1 MGKKFNPDDE
11 WLEIADIDAFSDYI
25 RNIVYINFKDED
37 FSDEEIPEA
46 DWSIDL
52 NAELNNI
59 TETDQQEMDSI
70 LDKDETLVIIKS
82 DCKKIRH
89 KRTKEVKYVMNDN
102 MLYKMIEHVNQRM
115 VSNIIAK
122 LVNGGLLE
130 SAFDDE
136 KNEFIF
142 WKKEDEDHG
151 NSQTDK
157 F

>member
-1 MGKKFNPDDE
+1 MAKKFNPNDD
-11 WLEIADIDAFSDYI
+11 WLEIADINAFSDYI
-25 RNIVYINFKDED
+25 RNVVYINFKDED
-37 FSDEEIPEA
+37 FQDDEITDTE
-46 DWSIDL
+46 WNIDL
-52 NAELNNI
+52 NAELDNI
-59 TETDQQEMDSI
+59 SKTDMEEMDSI

-89 KRTKEVKYVMNDN
+89 KQTKEVKYVMNDN

-115 VSNIIAK
+115 VSNIISK
-122 LVNGGLLE
+122 LVSGGLLE

-136 KNEFIF
+136 RNEFIF
-142 WKKEDEDHG
+142 WKKEDKDNG